1 MKHVLMRLQEYQKQ
15 ASASENN
22 VICFLLN
29 EVETASELS
38 VHELARRTFSSPSTV
53 IRLCKKIGFRGY
65 KDFRKAFL
73 YEAAIRKESGMK
85 QMEEIR
91 REDSLEEIVN
101 KVTVKNIL
109 SLENTVKL
117 ADMEILKR
125 SVDLLEKADALY
137 LFGMGASLMVAQD
150 AYLKFLRVH
159 KPCFISADVH
169 SQYLQAMNA
178 GKGSAAVIL
187 SYSGRTQEMIRC
199 AEALKKNGV
208 PIILIS
214 RFGDSPLARLADC
227 NLSVAATEYIVRS
240 GAMSSRISQLNMID
254 ILYTAYINRDFE
266 ANMKRLQ
273 RTHIKKQE

>member
-109 SLENTVKL
+109 SQKIDRLFSEEAENICHH
-117 ADMEILKR
+117 A
-125 SVDLLEKADALY
+125 VDRREKFRDNRDKGYHGNEMRQKADGLY
-137 LFGMGASLMVAQD
+137 R
-150 AYLKFLRVH
+150 FLY
-159 KPCFISADVH
+159 F
-169 SQYLQAMNA
+169 L
-178 GKGSAAVIL
+178 
-187 SYSGRTQEMIRC
+187 
-199 AEALKKNGV
+199 
-208 PIILIS
+208 
-214 RFGDSPLARLADC
+214 
-227 NLSVAATEYIVRS
+227 
-240 GAMSSRISQLNMID
+240 ISQLI
-254 ILYTAYINRDFE
+254 
-266 ANMKRLQ
+266 
-273 RTHIKKQE
+273 